1 MLQKLKANPS
11 ESLGIKFRELRKSI
25 EWKFI
30 RSEYKDYLKSLS
42 DQLKENLKRGF
53 GLFYSIKAKSVKG
66 SRMLAFT
73 KELQIANVPSQY
85 GA

>member
-11 ESLGIKFRELRKSI
+11 ESIGLKFRELRKSI

-42 DQLKENLKRGF
+42 DQLKENLKAVLVF
-53 GLFYSIKAKSVKG
+53 FVQSKPIL
-66 SRMLAFT
+66 
-73 KELQIANVPSQY
+73 
-85 GA
+85 